1 MSYHLVYPFLTFPC
15 NNTILKDEV
24 SALSNLSQLQI
35 PLADG
40 TRHRFVDTAV
50 YSRNQLFRL
59 PLNYKLSDETSTPLH
74 LPGSCTVS
82 DFRKACVTCLEDEAW
97 RVPDG
102 DDSRNLPSRRSIR
115 PIRPTG
121 PEASLPQLIHD
132 PARAVEESVRALL
145 RQAGQPEGRLQLLS
159 NTDNRATFR
168 WDARPRPCSVAQVWR
183 PANPQHLSNGAFV
196 TSDSSRAVFLKCLHS
211 ECQKL
216 SRGRGVFLGYL
227 PPLTDVSAVLRGP
240 RDTPS
245 SQTRKRSLDS
255 AELDCSR
262 NKHLRHLTLA
272 PHSTASLAE
281 TLPLAGTGPPASRN
295 GDTQPS
301 ARLGH
306 NPTTPTTATVELSS
320 EVVAPYV
327 PSSSRQ
333 LTQQQGLLR
342 VYSKNQAHDDG
353 LLSAWTVETD
363 AWGGRLGDTAS
374 SPRWVRENPV
384 PTSFSPQSSLQPD
397 YDSQMQAWASEEPF
411 MAPPPARMTAVLKE
425 VLHSANQ
432 EHSNACGGTLD
443 GWASLQAEPP
453 SPPPASSNST
463 PSAGTISWTV
473 EPQNTWYE
481 RPLGSRDC
489 VGHELLQIAKDK
501 IHGPASDKLFDRQSS
516 DAALPSLWD
525 SPFTVAF
532 LSVGFR
538 RLRCSIPG
546 VVEFLE
552 RYRPDVLFLGDL
564 GVKRNKIGRL
574 KLRIEE
580 AMNEEW
586 FLLTDIRA
594 APGYPIGIGVLI
606 HSSAAKYTSK
616 IPLVKPPDV
625 DEVQWHLAVEGR
637 VFGLTLARPGM
648 PEPISLIGVNQH
660 TASDNNAHLRSIL
673 LSTLSLTKD
682 RLPSTSRRL
691 ICLGDFNAAPEG
703 GRWGYSRNSKT
714 RQADQL
720 TSDWAS
726 HNRLQEVPSS
736 QLKATWRACLHP
748 KKAALDRAWV
758 SPMDLPTS
766 PLVIQWADSQPV
778 FDHAMILLRLPK
790 AVAGIGYAGAS
801 RPFHQPGTPGGC
813 RVNLKELR
821 KPEVLEEWRR
831 LVHISLT
838 ETEESESLDPK
849 ARDPFV
855 ALKHAELTADSIAY
869 YLAPRRTPQAGDVRR
884 SFGFA
889 GHRAIFREMNVLRQ
903 ARALVKLVLQRSPE
917 ITESP
922 HRAIRWTTVM
932 SQLHR
937 QLRRSRFAGPPPT
950 PRPAQWYFTPAAAKF
965 LNTWMEMA
973 KSATDVRWASVRED
987 YTKAQFLNVKRY
999 QEKLI
1004 RAGGMLDKHIIRNAL
1019 GKRQPKQRMWGLQGV
1034 VPLGVRVAAN
1044 SIQQGPLLEFLWTLP
1059 ESQAIVQISGGQHFL
1074 QLWFRGPR
1082 ALGDF
1087 VGQWCG
1093 VDHAWASLDFELL
1106 PSHHDYVAIV
1116 PDDMLAV
1123 QEVYMA
1129 SEGMDSESVCFACGV
1144 RGVQPIVTT
1153 GNAQPCG
1160 HPRRRISYFCCK
1172 CRSVHDNVGLAPMP
1186 PCPVPLDIWNSMR
1199 RIDPKSE
1206 PLLARPVD
1214 STTFRE
1220 KYAAKLSVNK
1230 SPGSDRQPRE
1240 YCKYGPPIF
1249 QEYVR
1254 HAVNAVLA
1262 GAEPTVGA
1270 EEWTAGTVTLL
1281 PKTSAAMTIK
1291 DHRPVAKLCSK
1302 LIIKDLICND
1312 RLKQTIEEYQLVDD
1326 VQEGFRRNRSAK
1338 RQLAKIHGILA
1349 DQRRRRGPRGG
1360 LSVMLYL
1367 DIKNAFNA
1375 VNHRAIFYMF
1385 EAYGF
1390 PEQDIDLIRRMY
1402 SRSFLTIQNSF
1413 GGTAAIVLRR
1423 GVFQGAPSSPS
1434 TYILTSDPFHKLI
1447 RASGRG
1453 CCLPALPAP
1462 SGSSPFAD
1470 DANVH
1475 TDGPDAIPAMSIL
1488 VARLGAFVHW
1498 LGLQVNMQKSYI
1510 SAIDFSTGQ
1519 PVATDSIT
1527 LNGASFTYLPPDKP
1541 HKHLGVLMTM
1551 TGCFQAEKDHVRG
1564 EMQQRLASLRDD
1576 DVLSPSLKELTIK
1589 VGVVSIFRYSAG
1601 LVPWSRSELDLI
1613 SKMWSSGYKQAW
1625 YKEAAR
1631 GADATP
1637 MILSTND
1644 GGRDCPSA
1652 CEVWIRDVLD
1662 LYDQCLSLPGEISRL
1677 CSYFLHQT
1685 CISRGCWTLN
1695 QLQKI
1700 LRINGRADPTSVTEL
1715 LMFRLNEQGL
1725 DISCPWEPLADRL
1738 LAEVLWPQLC
1748 EVWQLKET
1756 WAGCREL
1763 DEELQTRWGQAKQC
1777 LVALQ
1782 ELGKVGIL
1790 TLPHL
1795 RHTPASWLHIS
1806 DLRRRNCDLSEKDYH
1821 TLLAWIS
1828 AAGILPTQVAGQRV
1842 EGSVVP
1848 PDAHLTNQP
1857 GQDSNSDPVSARVR
1871 LPACIVGSVQAIAP
1885 NDQVE
1890 LVSPPTGA
1898 GGATQLRAVT
1908 DSTLITTLCRARSV
1922 FQIRLNGH
1930 SFTAVECLAPLSRI
1944 WPNTT
1949 MSGYIVVQAAHAGD
1963 CAHQFAALNIAL
1975 VRDSLMDC
1983 GMETLAEACTRDPWL
1998 VAKSELDTWFDLSS
2012 PNLAGDLPLWRLSDG
2027 GRGGQRV
2034 ICGAVQSVRPRRNA
2048 LLYESPRLLPPWQIH
2063 PPLPDLVSLDLSNH
2077 YNQMLPCPDGWEAS
2091 KRNARIL
2098 LSNPVGKMVGLDAAH
2113 YEMLAELHQQP
2124 SPPEESFLEAI
2135 FACAERQF
2143 RADLEHQVPWN
2154 RHFLAYLQRTLGI
2167 SLLAGARAVNTNPH
2181 YQHFSSPDPLDVKLG
2196 SEQSWPPVP
2205 VLLLLDSYKPS
2216 DREWILHQAAGH
2228 VNKVWILRLD
2238 NPSGTAVADMHLIR
2252 NKQAAL
2258 AAIVPAKSLI
2268 LHPHCCWSDAQWDA
2282 APSTHE
2288 AQIWELPWRGESRPS
2303 SIGATSVGRRTD
2315 TALLLQTQLGN
2326 WQVRR
2331 YDFYTCVP
2339 SPPLSLQIL
2348 RKRQQ
2353 DAKQY
2358 THCGPVAATDGS
2370 VNLKKERMGAS
2381 FILVDKPGS
2390 EALLVLSTPVGGPL
2404 ASLRAEAVGLLL
2416 LLRKAKIRFSG
2427 AVPLLI
2433 FIDCLALLLIL
2444 KKWGR
2449 SDFWPDPREVIHFDV
2464 IFPLLQELRQW
2475 TQQLTLVKVKSHSG
2489 CQLNEMADELADM
2502 GCASEEEPVC
2512 PGPQKYG
2519 SLLLRI
2525 RPSVREQIDGENTGH
2540 SLPRDEA
2547 PNKALLKAMVA
2558 VNTQRAAKLR
2568 STIFVREALLRSDN
2582 NEVRTC
2588 IAKCDDSTVRC
2599 WMKMMSGTYPV
2610 NSYLHRIKK
2619 VGSPNCTYCNH
2630 GQVETLSHFLKI
2642 CPRFHHARTA
2652 VHNKVRQELYQRLK
2666 KHTASDWRLL
2676 EESPMSRTGLRL
2688 AQVPT
2693 TLVRETGRTIT
2704 DSDIQAGQM
2713 SLSNWQPD
2721 IIGISFAKR
2730 KIAIGPE
2737 VTIPSDSSPQSLTA
2751 AYERKLQSYRPLTAA
2766 LQSYIDSGWD
2776 VRVLP
2781 WVVGARGMAR
2791 RNHLI
2796 EALEFLEIP
2805 KQKWTSIIECTVRAS
2820 VEGLAYMHRIR
2831 FSTSTQHS
2839 IFDTDDPIA
2848 TAAQNERLLSVGR
2861 KRRVPK
2867 DAEDLR
2873 PTYLKWQRLTD
2884 PHGYQPRAPTNG
2896 DRP

>member
-1 MSYHLVYPFLTFPC
+1 MTY
-15 NNTILKDEV
+15 
-24 SALSNLSQLQI
+24 
-35 PLADG
+35 
-40 TRHRFVDTAV
+40 
-50 YSRNQLFRL
+50 
-59 PLNYKLSDETSTPLH
+59 
-74 LPGSCTVS
+74 
-82 DFRKACVTCLEDEAW
+82 
-97 RVPDG
+97 
-102 DDSRNLPSRRSIR
+102 
-115 PIRPTG
+115 
-121 PEASLPQLIHD
+121 
-132 PARAVEESVRALL
+132 
-145 RQAGQPEGRLQLLS
+145 
-159 NTDNRATFR
+159 
-168 WDARPRPCSVAQVWR
+168 
-183 PANPQHLSNGAFV
+183 
-196 TSDSSRAVFLKCLHS
+196 DSSRAVFLKCLHS
-211 ECQKL
+211 DCQKL

-227 PPLTDVSAVLRGP
+227 PPLTDVRAVLRGP
-240 RDTPS
+240 RDAPS
-245 SQTRKRSLDS
+245 SQPRKRSSGS
-255 AELDCSR
+255 AKLDCSR
-262 NKHLRHLTLA
+262 NKHPRHLTLA

-281 TLPLAGTGPPASRN
+281 TLPPAGHGTGPPASRN

-301 ARLGH
+301 ARLRH
-306 NPTTPTTATVELSS
+306 SPNTPTTAPVELSS

-327 PSSSRQ
+327 PPSSRQ

-353 LLSAWTVETD
+353 TLSAWTVESD

-374 SPRWVRENPV
+374 SPRWENPV

-397 YDSQMQAWASEEPF
+397 YESQMQTWASGEPF
-411 MAPPPARMTAVLKE
+411 TAPPPARMIAVLKE
-425 VLHSANQ
+425 VLNSANQ

-443 GWASLQAEPP
+443 GWASMQAEPP
-453 SPPPASSNST
+453 STPPASSNSS

-501 IHGPASDKLFDRQSS
+501 IHGPASDKLFDSQKSG
-516 DAALPSLWD
+516 AASPNLWD

-594 APGYPIGIGVLI
+594 ARGYPIGIGVLI

-637 VFGLTLARPGM
+637 VFGLTLTRPGM
-648 PEPISLIGVNQH
+648 SEPISLIGVNQH
-660 TASDNNAHLRSIL
+660 TASDSNAHLRSIL
-673 LSTLSLTKD
+673 LSTLSFTKD
-682 RLPSTSRRL
+682 RLSSTSRRL

-726 HNRLQEVPSS
+726 QTRLQEVPSS

-766 PLVIQWADSQPV
+766 PLIIQWAASQPV

-790 AVAGIGYAGAS
+790 AVAGMGYAGAS

-821 KPEVLEEWRR
+821 RPEVLEEWRR

-838 ETEESESLDPK
+838 ETEESESLGPK
-849 ARDPFV
+849 DPFV
-855 ALKHAELTADSIAY
+855 ALKNAEMTADSIAY

-922 HRAIRWTTVM
+922 HRAARWTTVM

-987 YTKAQFLNVKRY
+987 YTRAHFLNVQRY

-1019 GKRQPKQRMWGLQGV
+1019 GKRQPKQRMWGLQGAF
-1034 VPLGVRVAAN
+1034 PLGVRVAAN
-1044 SIQQGPLLEFLWTLP
+1044 SIQQGPLLDFLWTLP
-1059 ESQAIVQISGGQHFL
+1059 ESQAIVQISGGQHVL

-1093 VDHAWASLDFELL
+1093 VDHAWAFLELQLL

-1129 SEGMDSESVCFACGV
+1129 SEGMDSESVCFSCGI

-1153 GNAQPCG
+1153 GDAQPCG

-1186 PCPVPLDIWNSMR
+1186 PCPVPLDLWNSMR
-1199 RIDPKSE
+1199 RINPKSE

-1281 PKTSAAMTIK
+1281 PKTSAAMSIK
-1291 DHRPVAKLCSK
+1291 DYRPVAKLCSK
-1302 LIIKDLICND
+1302 LIIKDLICNA
-1312 RLKQTIEEYQLVDD
+1312 RLKQAIEEYQLVDD

-1338 RQLAKIHGILA
+1338 RQLAKIHGILE

-1375 VNHRAIFYMF
+1375 VNHRAIFYVF
-1385 EAYGF
+1385 AAYGF
-1390 PEQDIDLIRRMY
+1390 PEKDVDLIRRMY

-1434 TYILTSDPFHKLI
+1434 TYILTSDPFHKII

-1488 VARLGAFVHW
+1488 VTKLGAFVHW

-1527 LNGASFTYLPPDKP
+1527 LNGASFTYLPPDQP
-1541 HKHLGVLMTM
+1541 HKHLGVRMTM

-1662 LYDQCLSLPGEISRL
+1662 LYDQCLSLPGEISQL

-1695 QLQKI
+1695 QLQRI

-1715 LMFRLNEQGL
+1715 LMLRLNEQGL

-1790 TLPHL
+1790 TVPHL

-1806 DLRRRNCDLSEKDYH
+1806 DLRRRYCDLSEKDYH
-1821 TLLAWIS
+1821 TFLAWVS
-1828 AAGILPTQVAGQRV
+1828 AAGILPAQVAGQRV
-1842 EGSVVP
+1842 MGSVVP
-1848 PDAHLTNQP
+1848 PDAHLKNQP
-1857 GQDSNSDPVSARVR
+1857 SQDSDSDPLSARVC
-1871 LPACIVGSVQAIAP
+1871 LPACIVGLVQAIAP

-1890 LVSPPTGA
+1890 LVTPPTGA
-1898 GGATQLRAVT
+1898 GGATQLRTVA

-1922 FQIRLNGH
+1922 FQIRLDGH

-1949 MSGYIVVQAAHAGD
+1949 MAGYIVVQTAHAGD

-1975 VRDSLMDC
+1975 VRDSLTDC
-1983 GMETLAEACTRDPWL
+1983 GTETLAEACSRDPWL

-2012 PNLAGDLPLWRLSDG
+2012 PNLAGNLPPWRLSDG

-2034 ICGAVQSVRPRRNA
+2034 MCGAVQSVRPRRNA

-2063 PPLPDLVSLDLSNH
+2063 PPLPDLINLDLSNH
-2077 YNQMLPCPDGWEAS
+2077 YNQVLPCPDGWGAS

-2098 LSNPVGKMVGLDAAH
+2098 LSNPEGKMVGLDAAH

-2124 SPPEESFLEAI
+2124 SSPDESFLEAV

-2143 RADLEHQVPWN
+2143 RADLEHHVPWN
-2154 RHFLAYLQRTLGI
+2154 RHFLACLQRTLGI

-2181 YQHFSSPDPLDVKLG
+2181 YQYFSSPDPLDVSLG

-2238 NPSGTAVADMHLIR
+2238 NPSGRAVADMHLIR

-2258 AAIVPAKSLI
+2258 AAIVSAKSLI
-2268 LHPHCCWSDAQWDA
+2268 LHSHCCWSDAQWDA
-2282 APSTHE
+2282 APSTHD
-2288 AQIWELPWRGESRPS
+2288 AQIWELPWRGDSRPS
-2303 SIGATSVGRRTD
+2303 SIGTTSVGRRTY
-2315 TALLLQTQLGN
+2315 TILPLQTQLGN

-2339 SPPLSLQIL
+2339 SPPISLQIL

-2358 THCGPVAATDGS
+2358 THCGPLAATDGS
-2370 VNLKKERMGAS
+2370 VNLKTERMGAS

-2390 EALLVLSTPVGGPL
+2390 EAPLVLSTPVGGPL
-2404 ASLRAEAVGLLL
+2404 ASLRAEAVGLLH

-2433 FIDCLALLLIL
+2433 FIDCLALLMIL

-2525 RPSVREQIDGENTGH
+2525 QPSVREQINGENTGH
-2540 SLPRDEA
+2540 SLPRDGA
-2547 PNKALLKAMVA
+2547 PNKALLRAVVA

-2568 STIFVREALLRSDN
+2568 STIFVREALHRSDN

-2619 VGSPNCTYCNH
+2619 VDSPNCTHCNH

-2666 KHTASDWRLL
+2666 KHAASDWRLL

-2688 AQVPT
+2688 APVPT
-2693 TLVRETGRTIT
+2693 TLVQETGRTVT

-2713 SLSNWQPD
+2713 SLGNWQPD
-2721 IIGISFAKR
+2721 IIGISFARR

-2737 VTIPSDSSPQSLTA
+2737 VTIPSDSRPQSLTA
-2751 AYERKLQSYRPLTAA
+2751 AYDRKLQSYRPLTAA
-2766 LQSYIDSGWD
+2766 LQGYINSGWD
-2776 VRVLP
+2776 VCVLP

-2796 EALEFLEIP
+2796 KALEFLEIP

-2873 PTYLKWQRLTD
+2873 PTYLKWQRLTN

-2896 DRP
+2896 DRPQPTPS